1 MVLVNGCEGIGTGY
15 STFIP
20 TFNPVDIIHNLIKMI
35 GDDTFMPLPLKPYF
49 KGFNGI
55 VEETE
60 SGSYVTK
67 GRWER
72 LSDYQIKITEIPV
85 GMGVTNYKEFLESFI
100 EKTVVKIKGDKIK
113 PKKKNFELKDVQ
125 NKTIDENDNICFIVE
140 FKNKAT
146 LDNLIKTKTLE
157 KELKLVKSFSTNNMY
172 LFNENLILTKYKT
185 PVDILLEFFDLRLDY
200 YVKRKDYITKRLQ
213 RELEILTSKARFI
226 KEYINGDLDINK
238 RSKDYIVSVLEKL
251 DYVKDEA
258 SYDYLL
264 RLPIYSLTLEKIKEL
279 EEQCNKKE
287 SELKIILSK
296 SPEDL
301 WIIDLKNILKKLI

>member
-1 MVLVNGCEGIGTGY
+1 
-15 STFIP
+15 
-20 TFNPVDIIHNLIKMI
+20 
-35 GDDTFMPLPLKPYF
+35 
-49 KGFNGI
+49 
-55 VEETE
+55 
-60 SGSYVTK
+60 
-67 GRWER
+67 
-72 LSDYQIKITEIPV
+72 
-85 GMGVTNYKEFLESFI
+85 
-100 EKTVVKIKGDKIK
+100 
-113 PKKKNFELKDVQ
+113 
-125 NKTIDENDNICFIVE
+125 
-140 FKNKAT
+140 
-146 LDNLIKTKTLE
+146 
-157 KELKLVKSFSTNNMY
+157 MY